1 MTERSVEENPPA
13 SGTELWLKR
22 WARASAW
29 VLLAGIV
36 LLILSGWGI
45 TQTGVIYRLS
55 GGLID
60 RQMADRIHRDANV
73 PLAFFFLSH
82 VLVNIRLMLTRRRPS
97 RHWLAEAVLL
107 VVGVGLMIIVV
118 YMEFFRHGG

>member
-1 MTERSVEENPPA
+1 MVTENNAVQRSR
-13 SGTELWLKR
+13 TDIWLKR
-22 WARASAW
+22 LAMLSAW

-36 LLILSGWGI
+36 VLIITGFGI

-60 RQMADRIHRDANV
+60 RRLADNIHRASNV

-82 VLVNIRLMLTRRRPS
+82 VFINIHSMLTRRGSS
-97 RHWLAEAVLL
+97 RSKWISGAVWLVI
-107 VVGVGLMIIVV
+107 GLALMAGMV
-118 YMEFFRHGG
+118 YMEYVRRGG